1 MMQLFP
7 QHQARRTLPREFA
20 ALRIVLCSK
29 YLHRLLHV
37 PYEGSHAHFFVAVVE
52 AAYGLQQVVHL
63 LVVHHGDHR

>member
-52 AAYGLQQVVHL
+52 AADGL
-63 LVVHHGDHR
+63 